1 LLLLSLLGGAPFGRL
16 ALIDLDRV
24 QLPPCKNNR
33 AAKDEHEFDDDDR
46 RVVGHEAPAQ
56 AAKTGDSIAQ
66 PGARTATLR
75 MNRRSTNM
83 QADFGVD
90 RAAATVPYTLTVV
103 GLGIGGIFLGRLA
116 DRHGIALPWP
126 ALRCA

>member
-1 LLLLSLLGGAPFGRL
+1 
-16 ALIDLDRV
+16 
-24 QLPPCKNNR
+24 
-33 AAKDEHEFDDDDR
+33 
-46 RVVGHEAPAQ
+46 
-56 AAKTGDSIAQ
+56 
-66 PGARTATLR
+66 
-75 MNRRSTNM
+75 M